1 MKNVLTIL
9 LMFFTVTQIFSQEVC
24 ETKNEVIID
33 VNEINKCKVKEIKIT
48 KKPNKKDVIISSKRY
63 FKKRTYL
70 SKAVLLAGDLK
81 TNNITG
87 IKTDNE
93 LEKHSLKEIKS
104 VEKKEMN
111 VSFDVVEQIPMF
123 KNCSDSTLDAFDCFN
138 QEMEKH
144 ITDNFR
150 YPEKALERG
159 IEGSLNVS
167 FVIDSY
173 GEVKDIKIEGE
184 NVHKILRKEAERIV
198 SLLPDF
204 KPGKHKNKSIDV
216 LYEFPI
222 VFSLE

>member
-1 MKNVLTIL
+1 MKNVFTIL

-48 KKPNKKDVIISSKRY
+48 KNPNKKDVIISSKRY

-70 SKAVLLAGDLK
+70 SKAILLAGDLK
-81 TNNITG
+81 TNDINDVQA
-87 IKTDNE
+87 KND
-93 LEKHSLKEIKS
+93 LESHALIAKE
-104 VEKKEMN
+104 VMKKEMN
-111 VSFDVVEQIPMF
+111 VSFDMVEEIPMF
-123 KNCSDSTLDAFDCFN
+123 KDCSDSSLDAFDCFN
-138 QEMEKH
+138 QAMEKH

-159 IEGSLNVS
+159 IEGTLNVS
-167 FVIDSY
+167 FIIDSF

-184 NVHKILRKEAERIV
+184 NVHKILKKEAERIV

-204 KPGKHKNKSIDV
+204 VPGKHKNKSIDV